1 MIGNSSGAIV
11 ALMLLSRHSPR
22 IKTLFCYEPP
32 LARLLPDFEA
42 LWAVHEETYRIY
54 RSRGIHPAMREF
66 AALVQS
72 DPALVTAFLDFG
84 KPYLWPNILYWMER
98 EFMVYPRHAFDVE
111 EAFPPG
117 VREKLV
123 LVNGEGSPRGAY
135 QYRGNVELAERLGR
149 KGEVV
154 VFPGEH
160 VGHATHA
167 VAFANRLVEVLK
179 ERGEL

>member
-11 ALMLLSRHSPR
+11 ALTLLARHSAA

-42 LWAVHEETYRIY
+42 LWSVHEETYRIY
-54 RSRGIHPAMREF
+54 RERGIHPAMRKF
-66 AALVQS
+66 AELVQS
-72 DPALVTAFLDFG
+72 DPEMVTAFLDFS

-98 EFMVYPRHAFDVE
+98 EFMVYPRHAFSIDE
-111 EAFPPG
+111 DFPDG

-123 LVNGEGSPRGAY
+123 LVNGEASPRGAY
-135 QYRGNVELAERLGR
+135 QFRGNVELAGRLGR
-149 KGEVV
+149 EGEVV
-154 VFPGEH
+154 MFPGEH

-167 VAFANRLVEVLK
+167 VAFAGRLLEVLR
-179 ERGEL
+179 ERREV